1 MGSQDRRVKAPS
13 PAFTPQLTLL
23 PGLPGF
29 HSRSQS
35 GPGLHR
41 CSHMAAM
48 RGMKA
53 FATEFSIEQ
62 RLDSGQ
68 QVGSP
73 LTTGSSGAA
82 TAHAGDT
89 HIPTCH
95 PGGLFSGVEY
105 IWTCPRR
112 SCLFCK
118 WPRNDFCATLGTA
131 QPPSASQCL
140 TCCVTITGFSPP
152 STEIPTIAQCS
163 ERNRALHV
171 VYINE
176 CSDKP
181 QTPRRC
187 HLPGEQALERTGWA
201 SAP

>member
-1 MGSQDRRVKAPS
+1 MSPGGEREPQASGPRPCAHNRGYQHFRDSRKAVMGSQDRRVKAPS

-62 RLDSGQ
+62 RLDSGR

-73 LTTGSSGAA
+73 LRTG
-82 TAHAGDT
+82 HQVQPQ
-89 HIPTCH
+89 PTQVTPTYPH
-95 PGGLFSGVEY
+95 
-105 IWTCPRR
+105 
-112 SCLFCK
+112 
-118 WPRNDFCATLGTA
+118 ATLGVCSVVLSIFGPVHAEVVFFASGQEMTSV
-131 QPPSASQCL
+131 PPWGL
-140 TCCVTITGFSPP
+140 P
-152 STEIPTIAQCS
+152 SHP
-163 ERNRALHV
+163 
-171 VYINE
+171 
-176 CSDKP
+176 
-181 QTPRRC
+181 
-187 HLPGEQALERTGWA
+187 LPL
-201 SAP
+201 SV